1 MAEPE
6 QECPK
11 CKAGAPGWVVTYGDC
26 MSLLLTF
33 FIMLVS
39 FANMDMQKY
48 KEVTGSVE
56 KAFGVQKEVFELGIP
71 GGQRQPIKLA
81 SDAQSAAESRKDL
94 LVQLLTTSTTD
105 AELQNNV
112 FIVKDKLGV
121 RMEIA
126 GHVMFEPG
134 KTELLPTAVRL
145 FRKMIP
151 ILQDTL
157 YKVNIEGHTDNSQLS
172 DSPIYPSNWELSSA
186 RAGTVVR
193 FFITEG
199 QLDPRRF
206 SAVGRADT
214 QPLVD
219 NETPENRAANRRV
232 SIIFLV
238 F

>member
-1 MAEPE
+1 
-6 QECPK
+6 
-11 CKAGAPGWVVTYGDC
+11 

-33 FIMLVS
+33 FIMLLS
-39 FANMDMQKY
+39 FANMDMVKY
-48 KEVTGSVE
+48 KEVLGSVE
-56 KAFGVQKEVFELGIP
+56 KAFGVQTEVFQMGKP
-71 GGQRQPIKLA
+71 GGLQQPIKME
-81 SDAQSAAESRKDL
+81 SAQNEAEARKDA
-94 LVQLLTTSTTD
+94 LVQLLQSKTY
-105 AELQNNV
+105 EENLQNNI
-112 FIVKDKLGV
+112 FIVKDKMGV

-126 GHVMFEPG
+126 GSVMFDPG
-134 KTELLPTAVRL
+134 KTDLLPTAVRL
-145 FRKMIP
+145 FRKLIP
-151 ILQDTL
+151 IMQETL
-157 YKVNIEGHTDNSQLS
+157 YKVSVEGHTDNSPLTGN
-172 DSPIYPSNWELSSA
+172 PIFPSNWELSSA

-219 NETPENRAANRRV
+219 NETPENRSANRRV

>member
-1 MAEPE
+1 MAQSEP
-6 QECPK
+6 ECPK
-11 CKAGAPGWVVTYGDC
+11 CKPGVPGWVVTYGDC

-33 FIMLVS
+33 FIMLLS
-39 FANMDMQKY
+39 FANMDMVKY
-48 KEVTGSVE
+48 KEVLGSVE
-56 KAFGVQKEVFELGIP
+56 KAFGVQTEVFQMGKP
-71 GGQRQPIKLA
+71 GGLQQPIKME
-81 SDAQSAAESRKDL
+81 SAQNEAEARKDA
-94 LVQLLTTSTTD
+94 LVQLLQSKTY
-105 AELQNNV
+105 EENLQNNI
-112 FIVKDKLGV
+112 FIVKDKMGV

-126 GHVMFEPG
+126 GSVMFDPG
-134 KTELLPTAVRL
+134 KTDLLPTAVRL
-145 FRKMIP
+145 FRKLIP
-151 ILQDTL
+151 IMQETL
-157 YKVNIEGHTDNSQLS
+157 YKVSVEGHTDNSPLTGN
-172 DSPIYPSNWELSSA
+172 PIFPSNWELSSA

-219 NETPENRAANRRV
+219 NETPENRSANRRV